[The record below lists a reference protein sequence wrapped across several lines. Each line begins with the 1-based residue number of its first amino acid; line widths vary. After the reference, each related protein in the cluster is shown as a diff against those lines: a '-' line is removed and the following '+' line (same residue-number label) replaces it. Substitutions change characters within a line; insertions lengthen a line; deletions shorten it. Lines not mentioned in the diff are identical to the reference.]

1 MSLFLSSIIISIY
14 LLAGGFKSVIKTDIF
29 QYIVLFVLFILLGFI
44 LIGTRQ
50 DFAMELLDFKRMSPG
65 MTIAFVAFGIF
76 IIFQS
81 SEYWQRI
88 YAAKSHKVVR
98 RGLISAAILTV
109 ITGFMITLIGLSAH
123 HHLPDITAKD
133 AFAEGLNLLVPEA
146 YIGAALILIFA
157 AIMSSADTQIFVLSS
172 SVAVDWVEKFSKQ
185 KLSHRQ
191 LMIRTRWSIIAFSVL
206 GFIFAYFLR
215 DLVAVI
221 VFITGIGFTIIPAA
235 IASFHFKIS
244 SRAALASFI
253 SGTSY
258 VITLVIIAAFQKEP
272 FEFFKN
278 NADLAIFSIAVS
290 TVFLIVFQLWGR
302 IGKYR

>member
-1 MSLFLSSIIISIY
+1 
-14 LLAGGFKSVIKTDIF
+14 
-29 QYIVLFVLFILLGFI
+29 
-44 LIGTRQ
+44 
-50 DFAMELLDFKRMSPG
+50 
-65 MTIAFVAFGIF
+65 
-76 IIFQS
+76 
-81 SEYWQRI
+81 
-88 YAAKSHKVVR
+88 
-98 RGLISAAILTV
+98 LISAAILTV

-191 LMIRTRWSIIAFSVL
+191 LMLRTRWAIIAFSVL